1 MQRTSAQ
8 RLLPLLLLL
17 FVGSG
22 CSALIYE
29 IVWFQLLQLVI
40 GSSALSLG
48 VLLGTF
54 MGGMCLGSLVMPR
67 ILSTNQHPLRVYGL
81 LELGIGVIGILEL
94 IAIPLVGGIY
104 TSYVG
109 HGLGGIVLR
118 AAVAALLLIPPT
130 LLMGATLPAISRWIE
145 TTREG
150 ISWLGFFYGGNIAG
164 AVFGSL
170 LAGFY
175 LLRVTNM
182 TYTTYFAVAIN
193 GVIGIAGIRLSSRA
207 PHKALIE
214 DRIPSPPAEHTMSVY
229 ITIALSG
236 LAALGA
242 EVVWTRELSLL
253 FGATVYTFSI
263 ILAVFLAGLGFGS
276 SVGSYLSKVT
286 SSPRM
291 ALGMCQGLLV
301 LAIAWTCWALA
312 YTLPY
317 WPVDTTPTLS
327 PWTSL
332 EVDLLRCMWA
342 ILPAACL
349 WGASFPLAL
358 AAIANRSDDP
368 GRLVGGVYAANTVGA
383 IAGSLAFSA
392 IVIPVFGSNQA
403 ERLLIGTSALAAVIV
418 IGAAAKTWLRGAAV
432 AAIVILAIV
441 LGSTIPGVPPLAV
454 AYGRQ
459 FTSWVRNPP
468 KVLYVGE
475 GRNSSVAVSEWPSG
489 VRNFHV
495 AGKVEASSE
504 HADMRLERMLG
515 HLSALAHPQPK
526 SVLIVGFGAGVTAG
540 TFVVHPDI
548 KRIVICEIEPLI
560 PKVVSQYFGKQNYNV
575 VNDPRV
581 EIVYDD
587 ARHFVLTTKEKFD
600 IITSDPIHPWIKGA
614 ATLYTTEYFETAKQ
628 HLNPGGVISQW
639 VPLYDSTEDVV
650 RSEFATFF
658 KSFPNGTAWSNDI
671 GGRGYDVV
679 LIGQNGPT
687 KLDLDVMSQ
696 RLNRP
701 DHARVAESLEEV
713 GFRPPLAVLSTYV
726 GEGQGLQPWLE
737 DAEIN
742 TDRDLRLQYMAGLV
756 INFNDPAGIQRSFLR
771 FRRYPADVFTG
782 SPIMIES
789 LREALIW

>member
-1 MQRTSAQ
+1 MSKTSPQ
-8 RLLPLLLLL
+8 RLLPLLLIL

-22 CSALIYE
+22 CAALIYE

-54 MGGMCLGSLVMPR
+54 MGGMCLGSYFLPR
-67 ILSTNQHPLRVYGL
+67 VLSPQQHPLRIYGL
-81 LELGIGVIGILEL
+81 LELGVGVIGILEL
-94 IAIPLVGGIY
+94 AAIPLIGGIY
-104 TSYVG
+104 TTFVG
-109 HGLGGIVLR
+109 HGFAGIVVR
-118 AAVAALLLIPPT
+118 AGAAAILLIPPT
-130 LLMGATLPAISRWIE
+130 ILMGATLPAISRWIE

-182 TYTTYFAVAIN
+182 TVTTYVAVAIN
-193 GVIGIAGIRLSSRA
+193 AAVGIAGIRLSART
-207 PHKALIE
+207 PHKALSE
-214 DRIPSPPAEHTMSVY
+214 DGIASEAPSNTRAVY
-229 ITIALSG
+229 IAIALSG

-263 ILAVFLAGLGFGS
+263 ILSVFLTGLGIGS
-276 SVGSYLSKVT
+276 SVGSVLSRTTSNPRVT
-286 SSPRM
+286 F
-291 ALGMCQGLLV
+291 AVCQGLLI

-332 EVDLLRCMWA
+332 EVDLLRCIWA
-342 ILPAACL
+342 VLPAACL

-358 AAIANRSDDP
+358 ACIAARGDDP

-383 IAGSLAFSA
+383 IVGSLVFS
-392 IVIPVFGSNQA
+392 
-403 ERLLIGTSALAAVIV
+403 AVIV
-418 IGAAAKTWLRGAAV
+418 PLFGSLTAERILIGLSALTSLVLFQVAGRVRFKTAALAGVAV
-432 AAIVILAIV
+432 AAIL
-441 LGSTIPGVPPLAV
+441 LGVTVPGVPPLVV

-459 FTSWVRNPP
+459 FSSWVRNPP

-515 HLSALAHPQPK
+515 HLSALVHPKPK

-548 KRIVICEIEPLI
+548 QRIVICEIEPLI
-560 PKVVSQYFGKQNYNV
+560 PQVVSKYFGKQNYNV

-581 EIVYDD
+581 QIVYDD
-587 ARHFVLTTKEKFD
+587 ARHFVLTTNEKFD

-614 ATLYTTEYFETAKQ
+614 ATLYTTEYFETAKK

-658 KSFPNGTAWSNDI
+658 KSFPQGTAWSNDI

-687 KLDLDVMSQ
+687 HLDLDVMAR
-696 RLNRP
+696 RLSSP
-701 DHARVAESLEEV
+701 EHARVAESLEEV
-713 GFRPPLAVLSTYV
+713 GFRPALSVLATYV

-737 DAEIN
+737 DADIN

-782 SPIMIES
+782 SPLMIES
-789 LREALIW
+789 LRQALIW